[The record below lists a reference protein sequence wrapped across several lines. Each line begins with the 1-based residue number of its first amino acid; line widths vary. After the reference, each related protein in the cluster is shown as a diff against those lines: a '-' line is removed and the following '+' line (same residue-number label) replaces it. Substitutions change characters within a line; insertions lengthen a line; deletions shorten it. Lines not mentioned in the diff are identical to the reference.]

1 MLLTWKECPSD
12 IYSLPACESVHDII
26 IMGSTE
32 ELDSEGNISELGM
45 KMAHV
50 GLDRTLV
57 QHLEKEVKTSCH
69 SDPIMVI
76 CCASPIIH
84 VCRI

>member
-1 MLLTWKECPSD
+1 
-12 IYSLPACESVHDII
+12 
-26 IMGSTE
+26 
-32 ELDSEGNISELGM
+32 M

-84 VCRI
+84 VYRI